1 MSIFDNRAMV
11 IYPQSIMVSAD
22 YDQYYASLAASAAPS
37 AQATPAVP
45 DLGSDFGDEE
55 EDVKPSVEYLDSLN
69 DYRKRSRS
77 REDVGMG
84 GGPVKTPRT
93 NGHEPSPLSYTNGV
107 DIPVE
112 AEILVNGMTVED
124 VPADDPIV
132 YGMYLLHYKART

>member
-1 MSIFDNRAMV
+1 MLWSFTLDQF
-11 IYPQSIMVSAD
+11 PD

-77 REDVGMG
+77 REDVGI
-84 GGPVKTPRT
+84 GGPVKTPRM
-93 NGHEPSPLSYTNGV
+93 NGHAPSPLSYTNGV
-107 DIPVE
+107 EPPVE
-112 AEILVNGMTVED
+112 VEVAMNGAETD
-124 VPADDPIV
+124 VAAGDDPIV
-132 YGMYLLHYKART
+132 YGNYFIIFVCTQHY